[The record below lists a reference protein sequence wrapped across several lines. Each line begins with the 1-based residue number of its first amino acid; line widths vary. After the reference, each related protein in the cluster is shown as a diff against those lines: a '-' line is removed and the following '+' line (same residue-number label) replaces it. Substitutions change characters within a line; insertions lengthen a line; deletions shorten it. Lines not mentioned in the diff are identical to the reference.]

1 MIIDGM
7 KNLYFMN
14 SMLQG
19 NVGLFEHKQNHFSRN
34 KYYVNKVSSKILP
47 GMRSSSDFLLIP
59 PAVIRQSLPQSLKI
73 SLKRRILLQLKS
85 FLSFLRPNKHRHITF
100 AFARSSCPSDSANLS
115 NFRPRLLLEL
125 LS

>member
-1 MIIDGM
+1 M

-19 NVGLFEHKQNHFSRN
+19 NVGLFEHIQNHFS
-34 KYYVNKVSSKILP
+34 

-59 PAVIRQSLPQSLKI
+59 PAVIRQSLPQSRKI

-115 NFRPRLLLEL
+115 NFGPRLLFEL
-125 LS
+125 LL